1 MRLEP
6 NQRWF
11 SHSISFH
18 VNMRFCL
25 HLVTCEIKAKYSVFI
40 LELNSFYGL
49 FSAPPPLET
58 WIINFII
65 IAILLICIEL
75 WIKKLLFFPREISR
89 SNCWFVNLRVNEKV
103 PPRYSSFLFSWEKK
117 GKIIHTNC
125 ASYIVSLYLERLLA
139 SVKEE
144 HYCKKRMSSERKT
157 VWGVCSW
164 DYRNI
169 CFQNNSYLSFTYPL
183 FIIVNSCYIIY
194 TLFWNLNLE
203 NK

>member
-1 MRLEP
+1 MGNKIMRLEP

-117 GKIIHTNC
+117 RKDNPHKLCFLHCKPLSRAALGQCKGRT
-125 ASYIVSLYLERLLA
+125 LL
-139 SVKEE
+139 
-144 HYCKKRMSSERKT
+144 
-157 VWGVCSW
+157 
-164 DYRNI
+164 
-169 CFQNNSYLSFTYPL
+169 
-183 FIIVNSCYIIY
+183 
-194 TLFWNLNLE
+194 
-203 NK
+203 